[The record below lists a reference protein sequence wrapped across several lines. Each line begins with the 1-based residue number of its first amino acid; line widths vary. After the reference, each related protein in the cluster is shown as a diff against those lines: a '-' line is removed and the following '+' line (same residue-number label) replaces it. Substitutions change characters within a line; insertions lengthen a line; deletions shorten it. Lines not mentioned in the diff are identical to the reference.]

1 LSDKDLRE
9 PASTPRARRATGRS
23 RIAAPVVVD
32 IGNGVS
38 TAAAPVRRRPAGAA
52 LLARPTLEL
61 ARRLLGMRLVRA
73 VDGQRSA
80 GIIVETEAYIGEE
93 DLACHA
99 AAGPTARNAVM
110 YGPPGH
116 AYVYFVY
123 GMHHCLNVVTERRRY
138 PAAILI
144 RALEPEFGIEAMAER
159 RRYPAAILIRA
170 LEPEFGIEA
179 MAARRRLS
187 VPLAAE
193 LAELGGLSDRA
204 LAAARPH
211 PGRVLR
217 AVCAG
222 PGRLCQALAIDRT
235 LNGTSFRGEELY
247 LEHGLTPGR
256 ILTTP
261 RVGVDYAGPWRRKPW
276 RFLIA
281 GSPWVSRPPRP
292 SRPPRSPRP

>member
-1 LSDKDLRE
+1 
-9 PASTPRARRATGRS
+9 
-23 RIAAPVVVD
+23 VVD

-38 TAAAPVRRRPAGAA
+38 TSLTPARRRRPAGAA

-73 VDGQRSA
+73 VDGQRA
-80 GIIVETEAYIGEE
+80 VGIIVETEAYIGEE

-123 GMHHCLNVVTERRRY
+123 GMHHCLNVVTERRHY

-144 RALEPEFGIEAMAER
+144 RALEPES
-159 RRYPAAILIRA
+159 
-170 LEPEFGIEA
+170 GIEA

-187 VPLAAE
+187 APLAAE

-204 LAAARPH
+204 LAAARSR

-217 AVCAG
+217 TVCAG

-292 SRPPRSPRP
+292 PRSPRP